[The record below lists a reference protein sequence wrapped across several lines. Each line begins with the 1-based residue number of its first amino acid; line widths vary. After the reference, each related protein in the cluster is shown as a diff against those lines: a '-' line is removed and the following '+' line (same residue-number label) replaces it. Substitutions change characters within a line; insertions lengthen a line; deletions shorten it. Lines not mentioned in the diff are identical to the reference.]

1 MFQRSGVNSEEI
13 RQLDA
18 VATPAPRPLEEELR
32 ADMTRAELASEYSKE
47 AIASTLNVN
56 ALSAEN
62 FISQSEEV
70 IGSQINRIASLLL
83 GADERNAESEQ
94 ESAMVRGAMVQ
105 ARAEETAQ
113 NDLGSKVSL
122 REAERISVAA
132 GQEAQTDYSFSTDI
146 LSRLNAATQNP
157 EKIDQPTISPS
168 RPLGGK
174 VVTINLATSDF
185 PLSEVYG
192 PGFEMLARDQ
202 SSAAQRDAS
211 GKGLAVNRATTR
223 DAIDY
228 ASIDYAA
235 ADLSQLSLGM
245 PRGVANNATNDSL
258 LANSSLGSDARSFRI
273 AAAREEALLIG
284 DATRATAA

>member
-1 MFQRSGVNSEEI
+1 MFQRNGVNTEEI

-83 GADERNAESEQ
+83 GADEQNAESEQ

-113 NDLGSKVSL
+113 NDLGNKVSL

-157 EKIDQPTISPS
+157 EKIDQPKISPS

-211 GKGLAVNRATTR
+211 GNGLAINRETSR

-228 ASIDYAA
+228 ASIDYAS

-245 PRGVANNATNDSL
+245 SGTVANNVTNDSV

>member
-1 MFQRSGVNSEEI
+1 MFQRSGVNTEEI
-13 RQLDA
+13 RQLDE
-18 VATPAPRPLEEELR
+18 VATAAPRPLEQELR
-32 ADMTRAELASEYSKE
+32 AGKTRAELASEYSQE
-47 AIASTLNVN
+47 AVASTLNVN

-62 FISQSEEV
+62 FISQSEELL
-70 IGSQINRIASLLL
+70 GAQINRIASLLL

-113 NDLGSKVSL
+113 NDLGSKVPL

-132 GQEAQTDYSFSTDI
+132 GQAAQIDYSFSTDI
-146 LSRLNAATQNP
+146 LSRLNAEAQNP
-157 EKIDQPTISPS
+157 EKIDQPKISPS

-192 PGFEMLARDQ
+192 PGFEMLAREQ

-211 GKGLAVNRATTR
+211 GNDLAVNRATTSE
-223 DAIDY
+223 AIDY
-228 ASIDYAA
+228 AS

-245 PRGVANNATNDSL
+245 SGKVANNVTNDSV

-273 AAAREEALLIG
+273 AAAREEALIG
-284 DATRATAA
+284 RATRATAA